1 MIAIKIMPLVHRTMC
16 VHKRTGDIY
25 KVLDIFTKLEIL
37 TKGENISQKIFIL
50 DTNYLILS
58 QACDL
63 DSLLI

>member
-1 MIAIKIMPLVHRTMC
+1 MIDIKMMPLVHRAKY
-16 VHKRTGDIY
+16 VYNRTGNIY

-37 TKGENISQKIFIL
+37 TKGENISKKIFIL
-50 DTNYLILS
+50 DTNYLILF